1 MNPQN
6 QFLKSG
12 GGVLSLTL
20 HQGLEW
26 GCEGSVVLLDDAAE
40 AENRDDADWFA
51 DVQHDFM
58 SLKMMP
64 KVCEHLLHFVSGEHV
79 VRS

>member
-1 MNPQN
+1 M
-6 QFLKSG
+6 
-12 GGVLSLTL
+12 
-20 HQGLEW
+20 
-26 GCEGSVVLLDDAAE
+26 LLDDAAE

-64 KVCEHLLHFVSGEHV
+64 KVCEHPLHFVSGEHV